1 MKVEVKVPT
10 PGESISEVELATWM
24 VSSGDLVRKN
34 QELAEIESDKATL
47 SLIAPESGKIELLV
61 EAGETVKVNAVAC
74 TIDTSVEVPD
84 EEPEII
90 EDEKSDEVETKETQ
104 NESAALVSK
113 GEKEDV
119 SSSED
124 VSKVKTTPLAREK
137 MAVENIRLE
146 DILSG

>member
-24 VSSGDLVRKN
+24 VSTGDLVRKN

-61 EAGETVKVNAVAC
+61 EAGETVKVNSVAC

-84 EEPEII
+84 EEP
-90 EDEKSDEVETKETQ
+90 
-104 NESAALVSK
+104 
-113 GEKEDV
+113 
-119 SSSED
+119 
-124 VSKVKTTPLAREK
+124 
-137 MAVENIRLE
+137 
-146 DILSG
+146 